1 MSYLANKLLS
11 TSSSMFEGWY
21 TFEPST
27 IVGTEVKNTQGKA
40 GSATLLNGVTAG
52 AEGYNGDGVFTPSDT
67 PFLQLPQGDC
77 TVFPFTVALDIMPQ
91 RNGIGAF
98 NGIVMKTD
106 RWHLGGSTSLNNGWA
121 LKLVGGRYLEL
132 AIGGGT
138 GEKVSFSYQN
148 NSPDFPRDSYTRV
161 AFIIRSK
168 KDVSMYINGKD
179 ISATAAISGDLLD
192 TMVYSGVI
200 TDTIQLGS
208 IDNNGVRATFDNLRF
223 WNREP
228 TAPELGL
235 VLSLNPLAV
244 PITQYDML
252 DLTNDIVVDNIG
264 AQNGTVDEGTTGTP
278 LGDMLTLVS
287 TRTTAKILTL
297 PANSCPNTG
306 PVTMMFWLNEDKS
319 GGQGFHRNVFTSDKW
334 TTTEKYGYKLIASGS
349 GRLYWSFGDG
359 AGYRQY
365 ELREFKGDASPLPDN
380 DWRHVTITW
389 DGIYPNRP
397 VTYMNGEQMDLGSGS
412 TGSATSVAASGS
424 PAPFLGSRIGTPESL
439 NNFTTEGWT
448 GLIGAHSFY
457 DKVLTSTEVYQEYR
471 RSDPLNI

>member
-21 TFEPST
+21 TWEPST

-52 AEGYNGDGVFTPSDT
+52 AEGYNGDGLFTPSDT
-67 PFLQLPQGDC
+67 PSLQLPQGDC
-77 TVFPFTVALDIMPQ
+77 TVFPFTVALDILPQ

-98 NGIVMKTD
+98 GGIVMKTD
-106 RWHLGGSTSLNNGWA
+106 RWHLGGNTSLNNGWSLA
-121 LKLVGGRYLEL
+121 LENGRYPTLE
-132 AIGGGT
+132 IGGGT
-138 GEKVSFSYQN
+138 SESVSFSYQS
-148 NSPDFPRDSYTRV
+148 NSPDLPRDSYTRV
-161 AFIIRSK
+161 VFIIRSK

-179 ISATAAISGDLLD
+179 ISATATISGDPLD

-208 IDNNGVRATFDNLRF
+208 IDNNGLRATFDNLRF

-297 PANSCPNTG
+297 PANSCPNT
-306 PVTMMFWLNEDKS
+306 
-319 GGQGFHRNVFTSDKW
+319 DKW
-334 TTTEKYGYKLIASGS
+334 TTTEKYGYKLIVG
-349 GRLYWSFGDG
+349 GVGTPYWSFGDG
-359 AGYRQY
+359 ANYRQY
-365 ELREFKGDASPLPDN
+365 TLRSFKGDTSPLPN
-380 DWRHVTITW
+380 NGWRHVTITW
-389 DGIYPNRP
+389 DGIYPNKP
-397 VTYMNGEQMDLGSGS
+397 VGYMNGEQMDLGSGS

-439 NNFTTEGWT
+439 NSFTTEGWT